1 MEKIDITP
9 QEVIKHLVN
18 TGPLWD
24 KKRYKAEFK
33 SDGTFMIT
41 APDGERETVSS
52 ARLLSN
58 KDWYTKPHWTDNLS
72 EENPVLCWVWN
83 DEREHAIKRDVI
95 TAIEATDPYEIDD
108 SYWTHA
114 EPVKLEDACIWEGE

>member
-1 MEKIDITP
+1 MKKIDITP
-9 QEVIKHLVN
+9 QELCERLFNGESFYDHRGSALFYQDNKFMVAWNGGVN
-18 TGPLWD
+18 EDADINEWFPLELHT
-24 KKRYKAEFK
+24 R
-33 SDGTFMIT
+33 
-41 APDGERETVSS
+41 
-52 ARLLSN
+52 
-58 KDWYTKPHWTDNLS
+58 PHWTDNLS

-95 TAIEATDPYEIDD
+95 TAIETTDPYETDD